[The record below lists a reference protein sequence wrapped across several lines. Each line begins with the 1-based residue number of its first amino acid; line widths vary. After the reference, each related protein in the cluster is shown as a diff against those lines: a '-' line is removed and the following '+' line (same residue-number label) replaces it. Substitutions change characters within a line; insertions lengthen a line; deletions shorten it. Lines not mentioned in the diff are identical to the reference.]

1 MTKIDVSKLMSYIL
15 RHNPMRYKINMD
27 TQGYVNTEDLI
38 TAVMAEEKLS
48 HDETYNIIKDIVSSD
63 KKQRFSF
70 SDGESKI
77 RANQGHSLD
86 FVDIEFETI
95 VPDCPLYHGTTIDN
109 YKKIMTQGLLPMERQ
124 YVHLTPDLKIAKE
137 NARRWGRKS
146 VILKINH
153 QAMLRDKFEFLIS
166 KNKVYLTDHI
176 PPEYITVYN

>member
-15 RHNPMRYKINMD
+15 RHNPMKYKIKMD
-27 TQGYVNTEDLI
+27 TQGYINTKDLI
-38 TAVMAEEKLS
+38 TAVMTEEKLS
-48 HDETYNIIKDIVSSD
+48 HDDAYNMIKDIVNSD

-70 SDGESKI
+70 SDGETKI

-109 YKKIMTQGLLPMERQ
+109 YKQIQTQGLLPMERQ
-124 YVHLTPDLKIAKE
+124 YVHLTPDIRTATE
-137 NARRWGRKS
+137 NARRWGRPY

-153 QAMLRDKFEFLIS
+153 QAMLRDKFKFFIS
-166 KNKVYLTDHI
+166 KNGVYLTEHI
-176 PPEYITVYN
+176 PPKYITTYD